1 MKATRDKQIEVTLYR
16 NGYTRT
22 AMLIQLNGDL
32 VFVRYEP
39 ASDDQ
44 LRIKS
49 DRAQV
54 LASLAKRSGHTAPEV
69 EDSDAYL
76 AAEIQALFRAASADP
91 FGSIVAFF
99 EDNGIDFELSNWGNH

>member
-1 MKATRDKQIEVTLYR
+1 MATRDKQIEITLYR

-22 AMLIQLNGDL
+22 VMLIQLSGDL
-32 VFVRYEP
+32 VFVRHEP

-54 LASLAKRSGHTAPEV
+54 LASLAETSGHPPPDV

-76 AAEIQALFRAASADP
+76 AAEIQALFRSASADP

-99 EDNGIDFELSNWGNH
+99 KDNGIDCELSNWGNR